1 MLNAQLKI
9 ENGTDTFNASRDNSE
24 TYLVYVK
31 PDQVNSA
38 ISLSLPLIKQS
49 LSDDSAYSIEDVIDE
64 LRSARAQLWHVM
76 RGQNIQ
82 AIVVTVIN
90 THPCAKDCMIWLCA
104 GKDRKDWI
112 HLLAQIEDWAK
123 AHGCDAMIVRG
134 RTGWEKVMKDYKK
147 THIILEK
154 KLR

>member
-1 MLNAQLKI
+1 MLNAQLNIKDGR
-9 ENGTDTFNASRDNSE
+9 NTFNTSRNNPK

-38 ISLSLPLIKQS
+38 ISLSLPLIKKS

-104 GKDRKDWI
+104 GKDRKNWI
-112 HLLAQIEDWAK
+112 HLLDQIEDWAK

-134 RTGWEKVMKDYKK
+134 RRGWEKVMKDYKK